1 MNCYIYRC
9 SAKND
14 MYIYLKDQDDF
25 SVVPKHIMKSIGE
38 TEFTMEIEITAERK
52 LAKENPETVLSN
64 LQEHGF
70 HLQLPSDK
78 SIEEVLTEIAD
89 TSRNNASK

>member
-14 MYIYLKDQDDF
+14 MYIFLKDQDDF
-25 SVVPKHIMKSIGE
+25 SVVPKNILKSIGD
-38 TEFTMEIEITAERK
+38 TEFTMEIEMSAERK
-52 LAKENPETVLSN
+52 LAKEDPQTVLKN
-64 LQEHGF
+64 LDEHGF

-78 SIEEVLTEIAD
+78 SIEEVMTEIANS
-89 TSRNNASK
+89 SRQKK

>member
-25 SVVPKHIMKSIGE
+25 SVVPKHIMKSLGE
-38 TEFTMEIEITAERK
+38 TEFTLEIDVTPERK
-52 LAKENPETVLSN
+52 LAKENPETVIKN
-64 LQEHGF
+64 LHEHGF
-70 HLQLPSDK
+70 HLQLPSEK
-78 SIEEVLTEIAD
+78 SIEEIMTEIAQ
-89 TSRNNASK
+89 TSRQQSK

>member
-9 SAKND
+9 MAKND

-25 SVVPKHIMKSIGE
+25 SVVPKHILKSLGE
-38 TEFTMEIEITAERK
+38 TEFTLEIDVTPERK
-52 LAKENPETVLSN
+52 LAKENPVTVISN

-70 HLQLPSDK
+70 HLQLPSEK
-78 SIEEVLTEIAD
+78 SIEEIMTDIA
-89 TSRNNASK
+89 NASRKK

>member
-25 SVVPKHIMKSIGE
+25 SVVPKHILKSLGE
-38 TEFTMEIEITAERK
+38 TEFAMEIEMAPDRK
-52 LAKENPETVLSN
+52 LAKENPETVFNN
-64 LQEHGF
+64 LKEHGF
-70 HLQLPSDK
+70 HLQLPSEK

-89 TSRNNASK
+89 SSRQKK

>member
-9 SAKND
+9 AAKID
-14 MYIYLKDQDDF
+14 MYIYLRDQDDF
-25 SVVPKHIMKSIGE
+25 SVVPKNILKSLGE
-38 TEFTMEIEITAERK
+38 TEFTLELDVTPERK
-52 LAKENPETVLSN
+52 LAKENPETVISN

-78 SIEEVLTEIAD
+78 SIEDIMTQIA
-89 TSRNNASK
+89 NASRKK

>member
-14 MYIYLKDQDDF
+14 MYIYLRDQDDF
-25 SVVPKHIMKSIGE
+25 SVVPKHIMKSLGD
-38 TEFTMEIEITAERK
+38 TEFTMEIEMTSDRK
-52 LAKENPETVLSN
+52 LAKENPETVMSN
-64 LQEHGF
+64 LDEHGF

-78 SIEEVLTEIAD
+78 SMEEVMTEIA
-89 TSRNNASK
+89 NASRKNNSK

>member
-9 SAKND
+9 AAKND
-14 MYIYLKDQDDF
+14 MYIFLKEQDDF

-38 TEFTMEIEITAERK
+38 TEFTMEIEMTAERK
-52 LAKENPETVLSN
+52 LAKEDPKTVLSN
-64 LQEHGF
+64 LDEHGF

-78 SIEEVLTEIAD
+78 SIEEVMTEIAKN
-89 TSRNNASK
+89 SRKNISK

>member
-14 MYIYLKDQDDF
+14 MYIFLKDQDDF
-25 SVVPKHIMKSIGE
+25 SVVPKNILKSIGD
-38 TEFTMEIEITAERK
+38 TEFTMEIEMSAERK
-52 LAKENPETVLSN
+52 LAKEDPQTVLNN
-64 LQEHGF
+64 LDEHGF

-78 SIEEVLTEIAD
+78 SIEEVMTEIANS
-89 TSRNNASK
+89 SRQKK

>member
-64 LQEHGF
+64 LKEHGF